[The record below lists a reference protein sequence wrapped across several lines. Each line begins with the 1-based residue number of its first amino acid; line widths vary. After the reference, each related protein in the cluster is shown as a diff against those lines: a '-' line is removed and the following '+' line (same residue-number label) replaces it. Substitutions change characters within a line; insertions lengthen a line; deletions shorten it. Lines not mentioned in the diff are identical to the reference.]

1 MKSHL
6 DDLQEK
12 TDERTTLILYVKEK
26 YVRCMSNKFDDPLTA
41 PKTY

>member
-6 DDLQEK
+6 DELQEK

-26 YVRCMSNKFDDPLTA
+26 YVRSMSNKFDDPLTA